1 MPLPQSCW
9 VGEEFRRVLPRE
21 RWEVLSEDTMK
32 RGLKF
37 PRRGQWG
44 RNDGRIVVENGSFLR
59 QRRLCEQ
66 LTEAANGKKNAENEQ
81 FPLGLA
87 ATEDVAHDDEF
98 EGVDSRCGRAAGPSF
113 TSPCSSDSP
122 MVIER
127 TARPEP
133 SAPAPAFLQS
143 TGQQVERRW
152 ISTLP
157 SNSLQRLLSISRAN
171 ISHRGLR
178 TCSFSTGS
186 MRRTSHPRV
195 CWWNR
200 QTVRRRGA
208 LMVIMIIMMIVMTA

>member
-37 PRRGQWG
+37 PQRRQGG
-44 RNDGRIVVENGSFLR
+44 RNVGRIVVENGSFLR

-81 FPLGLA
+81 FPLGFA

-98 EGVDSRCGRAAGPSF
+98 EGEDSGCGRAAGPSF
-113 TSPCSSDSP
+113 MSPALLTLQWSLSGQF
-122 MVIER
+122 
-127 TARPEP
+127 AQEP
-133 SAPAPAFLQS
+133 SAPTPAFLQS

-171 ISHRGLR
+171 ISHRGLH

-186 MRRTSHPRV
+186 MRCTSHPRV
-195 CWWNR
+195 C
-200 QTVRRRGA
+200 
-208 LMVIMIIMMIVMTA
+208 